1 MISFFYH
8 LEDTDH
14 GSINRYLSGLVG
26 KSLME
31 LEMSYC
37 LEVGEDNRT
46 ITPLTL
52 GRIASYYYLKH
63 GTMRMFRDSLSQ
75 HCTIPELIDVLSN
88 ASEFAELPVRHNEDQ
103 LNGDLANQIPLE
115 VNRSSLDSSH
125 TKTNILL
132 QAYFSRLTLP
142 SSDFQT
148 DTKSVLDQAIRVLQA
163 MLDVSADEGWL
174 VTSLNIIMLI
184 QMVVQGRWWNDSTL
198 LTLPHMQTYHVSC
211 LRSMGGKRDNRNF
224 SSVHGPIESLPQL
237 MDICDGKHH
246 VLNSLFD
253 GIMEQQQID
262 QVCQVLVSLPQI
274 EVKVEVKGWLA
285 RVGQD
290 RTKEVDIT
298 YSGGVRPE
306 SCWLPVHADQEYVFH
321 ITLRRINRS
330 KKTDSKAHTL
340 SFPKPKDEGWII
352 VIGNIETREVIALK
366 RVGFVRGR
374 TTANIS
380 VYTPQVMGRVIYTVY
395 LMSDAYLGLDQ
406 QYDVCFDVLEANIEA
421 QVNAEMCVLIVVL
434 TFLFSSDWLMTVSPF
449 LHLYSAQLILVNRL
463 NYINLL
469 QICYFCY
476 MFYLDIFN

>member
-14 GSINRYLSGLVG
+14 SSINRYLSGLVG

-262 QVCQVLVSLPQI
+262 QVCQVLVGLPQI

-285 RVGQD
+285 GVGQD

-330 KKTDSKAHTL
+330 KPQKLATYEIRSQPNRTL
-340 SFPKPKDEGWII
+340 SNFMK
-352 VIGNIETREVIALK
+352 
-366 RVGFVRGR
+366 
-374 TTANIS
+374 AN
-380 VYTPQVMGRVIYTVY
+380 QRVY
-395 LMSDAYLGLDQ
+395 LLSSCQKPVPAAEETVIPQPPGAGCSDSAHLSGGHGSTAARLAERGSEQYSETDFVHLGPPMHGHGTKGH
-406 QYDVCFDVLEANIEA
+406 Y
-421 QVNAEMCVLIVVL
+421 
-434 TFLFSSDWLMTVSPF
+434 
-449 LHLYSAQLILVNRL
+449 
-463 NYINLL
+463 
-469 QICYFCY
+469 
-476 MFYLDIFN
+476 